1 MAPDDLGVRT
11 KVAPPADN
19 VRKFGSLSEIARL
32 INSSNDLPAVLNR
45 IVTAVCQHSS
55 WASCGIMS
63 VNRKAGLSELVVRFD
78 PRLDPATHPPTSWK
92 LEESATM
99 RVIETNQPVIIP
111 DAQVCDEFLAY
122 KEDSRL
128 RGYHTVVMLPLGTT
142 DRHGREMTIAM
153 HARQVVDVSETEL
166 AFLVT
171 VTQLAS
177 IAVERAKLVQMGQD
191 RAQRLHRTVEIS
203 TELMESVLADD
214 SMEATVARAAA
225 VLPYPLIIADF
236 AAGTFNVRRSP
247 APKVLSE
254 IEWKRIVIEKLG
266 SAIADLVR
274 TAAAS
279 GQRIGCALSV
289 GVGGVAELQPVIEPL
304 QVNGETVGGLIIF
317 PSADGVDDLDEILIH
332 AARLALDVQLMR
344 DYVRFRSE
352 ANSIA
357 EVFKSLFIGV
367 PRHPGELVAR
377 ARRLGVSLP
386 GPARLVTIGFP
397 GEAMEAAEPRIAGL
411 QLSLARSAA
420 DLLPGAA
427 VIPDD
432 DLVIFAPVSTKDNA
446 AGWEAFVRRIAT
458 TTENHVGIKPIIAES
473 RVCRRL
479 QDYREARLECGRVI
493 VLARMFGK
501 TGRASQAD
509 FGPFALLLSTVDH
522 PSARAF
528 VRDTLGAVEEH
539 DRRHGS
545 ELLLTLGEF
554 VRDGCRYQ
562 ACANRMGIHVSTLR
576 YRLGRLHELFG
587 IELEQPDSIFG
598 LTLALRLRELEVDGP
613 RRPVQG

>member
-1 MAPDDLGVRT
+1 MIL
-11 KVAPPADN
+11 
-19 VRKFGSLSEIARL
+19 
-32 INSSNDLPAVLNR
+32 
-45 IVTAVCQHSS
+45 
-55 WASCGIMS
+55 
-63 VNRKAGLSELVVRFD
+63 
-78 PRLDPATHPPTSWK
+78 
-92 LEESATM
+92 
-99 RVIETNQPVIIP
+99 
-111 DAQVCDEFLAY
+111 
-122 KEDSRL
+122 RL

-153 HARQVVDVSETEL
+153 HAREVVDVSETEL

-214 SMEATVARAAA
+214 FMEATVARAAA

-254 IEWKRIVIEKLG
+254 VEWKRVVIEKLG
-266 SAIADLVR
+266 AAIADLVR
-274 TAAAS
+274 TAATS
-279 GQRIGCALSV
+279 GQRTGCALTV

-357 EVFKSLFIGV
+357 EVFKSLFTGV

-411 QLSLARSAA
+411 QLSSGAKRSRTLARC
-420 DLLPGAA
+420 
-427 VIPDD
+427 
-432 DLVIFAPVSTKDNA
+432 
-446 AGWEAFVRRIAT
+446 
-458 TTENHVGIKPIIAES
+458 S
-473 RVCRRL
+473 R
-479 QDYREARLECGRVI
+479 D
-493 VLARMFGK
+493 
-501 TGRASQAD
+501 
-509 FGPFALLLSTVDH
+509 
-522 PSARAF
+522 
-528 VRDTLGAVEEH
+528 
-539 DRRHGS
+539 
-545 ELLLTLGEF
+545 
-554 VRDGCRYQ
+554 
-562 ACANRMGIHVSTLR
+562 
-576 YRLGRLHELFG
+576 
-587 IELEQPDSIFG
+587 
-598 LTLALRLRELEVDGP
+598 P
-613 RRPVQG
+613 RR